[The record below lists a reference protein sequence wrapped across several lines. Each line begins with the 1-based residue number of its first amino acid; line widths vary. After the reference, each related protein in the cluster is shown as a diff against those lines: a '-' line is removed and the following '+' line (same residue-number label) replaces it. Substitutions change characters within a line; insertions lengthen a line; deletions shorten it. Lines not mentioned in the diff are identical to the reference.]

1 MEIGTVFT
9 LDKYDEAYEFATK
22 NGCTIE
28 EIEPKGDERQFKI
41 VEIPEPLPPTKEDIE
56 KLRSEAYKTEVDP
69 ITCHIQRLGDE
80 EQTPEIIAKIEVLKE
95 ERKAKVEKIKV
106 NNPYPIKE

>member
-9 LDKYDEAYEFATK
+9 LDEYSEAYEFATK

-41 VEIPEPLPPTKEDIE
+41 VEIPELLPPTKEDIE

-80 EQTPEIIAKIEVLKE
+80 EQTPEVVAEIASLVE
-95 ERKAKVEKIKV
+95 ERKAKVEEIKARY
-106 NNPYPIKE
+106 PYPAKE